1 MTDISKY
8 KNVSLA
14 KDTYL
19 NLDKIR
25 KVITPHITQS
35 RSGTINILVNK
46 ELERLNGKAK
56 TKDKDKSH
64 LPALERKWVH

>member
-8 KNVSLA
+8 KNVSLT
-14 KDTYL
+14 KDTYQ

-25 KVITPHITQS
+25 KVITPHIVQS

-46 ELERLNGKAK
+46 EIQRLNGKS
-56 TKDKDKSH
+56 KDKQK
-64 LPALERKWVH
+64 

>member
-14 KDTYL
+14 KETYL

-25 KVITPHITQS
+25 RTITPHIIQS
-35 RSGTINILVNK
+35 RSGTINILINK
-46 ELERLNGKAK
+46 EMARLNGK
-56 TKDKDKSH
+56 TKQK
-64 LPALERKWVH
+64 

>member
-8 KNVSLA
+8 KNVSLT
-14 KDTYL
+14 KITYQ

-25 KVITPHITQS
+25 RVITPHIVQS

-46 ELERLNGKAK
+46 EMERLNGKAK
-56 TKDKDKSH
+56 DKTEDRNKG
-64 LPALERKWVH
+64 

>member
-8 KNVSLA
+8 KNVSLT
-14 KDTYL
+14 KITYQ

-25 KVITPHITQS
+25 RVITPHIVQS

-46 ELERLNGKAK
+46 EMERLNGK
-56 TKDKDKSH
+56 TKDKDKT
-64 LPALERKWVH
+64 EDKRKS

>member
-8 KNVSLA
+8 KNVSLT
-14 KDTYL
+14 KITYQ

-25 KVITPHITQS
+25 RVITPHIVQS

-46 ELERLNGKAK
+46 EMERLNGKATDK
-56 TKDKDKSH
+56 TEDK
-64 LPALERKWVH
+64 RKA

>member
-8 KNVSLA
+8 KNVSLT
-14 KDTYL
+14 KVTYQ

-25 KVITPHITQS
+25 RVITPHIVQS

-46 ELERLNGKAK
+46 EMERLNGKAK
-56 TKDKDKSH
+56 DKDKT
-64 LPALERKWVH
+64 

>member
-1 MTDISKY
+1 MTDISRY

-14 KDTYL
+14 RETYQ

-25 KVITPHITQS
+25 KIITPHIVQS

-46 ELERLNGKAK
+46 EMQRINGKEK
-56 TKDKDKSH
+56 SKDKHK
-64 LPALERKWVH
+64 

>member
-25 KVITPHITQS
+25 RTITPYTVQS
-35 RSGTINILVNK
+35 RSGTINILINK
-46 ELERLNGKAK
+46 EIERLNGKARL
-56 TKDKDKSH
+56 KDKS
-64 LPALERKWVH
+64 K

>member
-25 KVITPHITQS
+25 K
-35 RSGTINILVNK
+35 ILLHTLLRV
-46 ELERLNGKAK
+46 EVEQLIF
-56 TKDKDKSH
+56 
-64 LPALERKWVH
+64 

>member
-8 KNVSLA
+8 KNVSLTR
-14 KDTYL
+14 DTYQ

-25 KVITPHITQS
+25 RVITPHIVQS

-46 ELERLNGKAK
+46 EMQRLNGK
-56 TKDKDKSH
+56 DKSK
-64 LPALERKWVH
+64 EK

>member
-1 MTDISKY
+1 MTDISRY

-14 KDTYL
+14 RDTYN

-25 KVITPHITQS
+25 KVITPHIIQS

-46 ELERLNGKAK
+46 EIERLNGKSRS
-56 TKDKDKSH
+56 KDKQK
-64 LPALERKWVH
+64 

>member
-8 KNVSLA
+8 KNVSLT
-14 KDTYL
+14 KITYQ

-25 KVITPHITQS
+25 RVITPHIVQS

-46 ELERLNGKAK
+46 EMERLNGK
-56 TKDKDKSH
+56 TKDKK
-64 LPALERKWVH
+64 ET

>member
-8 KNVSLA
+8 KNVSLT
-14 KDTYL
+14 KVTYQ

-25 KVITPHITQS
+25 RVITPQIVQS

-46 ELERLNGKAK
+46 EMERLNGK
-56 TKDKDKSH
+56 TKD
-64 LPALERKWVH
+64 RKES